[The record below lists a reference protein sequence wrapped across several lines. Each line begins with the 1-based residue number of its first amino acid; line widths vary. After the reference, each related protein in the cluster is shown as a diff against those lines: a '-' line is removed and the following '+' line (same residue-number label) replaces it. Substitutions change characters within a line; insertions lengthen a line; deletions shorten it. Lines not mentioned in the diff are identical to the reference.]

1 VTAVTSMMA
10 SPGTRL
16 VTLTGPGG
24 SGKTRLAIAVA
35 RELVPAF
42 PDGVYF
48 VSLATVTRSDVMWT
62 SIAEVLD
69 VPGSSRMPP
78 RLFEHVANRTALFVL
93 DNLEQVA
100 GADGVVDQ
108 LLAAAP
114 QAAVV
119 ATSRR
124 ALSVPGEHLYP
135 VPPLDLP
142 GDSTLEHAQASPAV
156 QLFVQHARSVRPE
169 FRLTAANVEDVVAI
183 CRRLDGLPLAIE
195 LSAARSRL
203 LGPHALVRRLD
214 QALDIA
220 STSRLGP
227 VRQKTLRD
235 TIAWSYDLL
244 EPEQKAFFRRLGV
257 FAGGA
262 DLDAVAALV
271 SVPTL
276 GAIETDPLDLVGDL
290 ADASLLMVPEGPGGE
305 PRVAMLVTIRTFARG
320 ELRAAGERGAVR
332 AAHARHFLA
341 RAEQLKDLRES
352 QHLMALR
359 LAETEIENFRDA
371 LEWAVHQDVAE
382 PQERWAGTAIDLRL
396 CCALGWLWYTGGYV
410 AEGIRW
416 LELAIER
423 AGATPS
429 GGLAECLASY
439 ANLLLAQGEFD
450 RGCETASRSLFMARA
465 LGDEERE
472 AYALGVLG
480 TAQRQRGDVEAA
492 RDTLREALVL
502 HRRIGN
508 KSRLTRA
515 LGNLAGVE
523 GACGNYGRAE
533 ELTLEALAIVREVG
547 DLHEEAVQGQ
557 NLANLLATSGRAH
570 EAHEVAQSLVETVLQ
585 LRSPNLTMAFANT
598 YMNILIGLGDPVRAA
613 HLLGAEEAMHERVA
627 IPNPFAQE
635 EREEAWDA
643 VRGTISAQDWERHC
657 QAGRGELVEDLL
669 AALGREDLSDAG
681 SPEEALQPR
690 AGA

>member
-1 VTAVTSMMA
+1 
-10 SPGTRL
+10 
-16 VTLTGPGG
+16 
-24 SGKTRLAIAVA
+24 
-35 RELVPAF
+35 
-42 PDGVYF
+42 
-48 VSLATVTRSDVMWT
+48 
-62 SIAEVLD
+62 
-69 VPGSSRMPP
+69 
-78 RLFEHVANRTALFVL
+78 
-93 DNLEQVA
+93 
-100 GADGVVDQ
+100 
-108 LLAAAP
+108 
-114 QAAVV
+114 
-119 ATSRR
+119 
-124 ALSVPGEHLYP
+124 
-135 VPPLDLP
+135 
-142 GDSTLEHAQASPAV
+142 
-156 QLFVQHARSVRPE
+156 
-169 FRLTAANVEDVVAI
+169 
-183 CRRLDGLPLAIE
+183 
-195 LSAARSRL
+195 
-203 LGPHALVRRLD
+203 
-214 QALDIA
+214 
-220 STSRLGP
+220 
-227 VRQKTLRD
+227 
-235 TIAWSYDLL
+235 
-244 EPEQKAFFRRLGV
+244 
-257 FAGGA
+257 
-262 DLDAVAALV
+262 
-271 SVPTL
+271 
-276 GAIETDPLDLVGDL
+276 
-290 ADASLLMVPEGPGGE
+290 
-305 PRVAMLVTIRTFARG
+305 
-320 ELRAAGERGAVR
+320 
-332 AAHARHFLA
+332 
-341 RAEQLKDLRES
+341 
-352 QHLMALR
+352 
-359 LAETEIENFRDA
+359 
-371 LEWAVHQDVAE
+371 
-382 PQERWAGTAIDLRL
+382 
-396 CCALGWLWYTGGYV
+396 V